1 MEQLALDLEVLV
13 GVLELEVLELE
24 VLELMVEVLVGRKR
38 WRWWLTVAPPATWAG
53 L

>member
-13 GVLELEVLELE
+13 GVLELE

-38 WRWWLTVAPPATWAG
+38 WRWWLIVAPPATWAG